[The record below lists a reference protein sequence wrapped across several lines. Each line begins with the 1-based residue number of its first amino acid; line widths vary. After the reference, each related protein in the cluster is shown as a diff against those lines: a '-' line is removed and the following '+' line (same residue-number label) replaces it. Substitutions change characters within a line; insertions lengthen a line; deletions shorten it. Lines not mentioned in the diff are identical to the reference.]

1 MNLRSLF
8 LLLPI
13 FFINILEAQENTVLS
28 KDKKVL
34 NVKRASQAP
43 KIDGILD
50 DDVWQDAEIAS
61 GFIQFRPDIG
71 NTLHKEQRTEV
82 KMTFDDKAIYVAAY
96 LYDDP
101 NLIMKQL
108 TSRDNFGQNDFFA
121 VVLNPNNDAQNDT
134 QFFVFSSGQ
143 QADAIANP
151 SIGEDFSW
159 NAVWQSA
166 VQIKEDGWTV
176 EIEIPYRTLRFPEQE
191 EPTWGLQFHRHFRRD
206 RSQFTWN
213 ELDPTQGNIG
223 LYHGELKGLKN
234 LKPPVRLNLYPFS
247 TGIIDSFDG
256 NTETDLT
263 FGMDVKYGITDNF
276 TLDATL
282 VPDFSQAG
290 FDNVVLNLGPFE
302 QTFSEQRQFFTEG
315 VDLFSKGDLFFSRR
329 VGSAPTGQLD
339 LEENE
344 SADVPNDV
352 KVLNAIKVSGRT
364 KKGLGIGFF
373 NAITE
378 KTYATITNTV
388 TGLKR
393 QEVVEPL
400 TNYNILVVDQQFNGN
415 SSISFVNT
423 NVLRE
428 GGFRDG
434 NATGLVTSLQN
445 KRNTYLINAEA
456 KMSYVNYQNTD
467 SETGFSSFFFIGKTH
482 GNFRYSFDHRFA
494 DTKYDI
500 NDLGLNFRN
509 NFNNF
514 GADASYQIFEPKGN
528 LNSYR
533 INTWVNYRN
542 LANPSKFTRF
552 NFGGRY
558 FAQTKALNAYG
569 FNVNIEPGKQYDYFE
584 SRDGRPFIFED
595 IVSGGAFYSS
605 NYNKVFAFD
614 VRTNVFKI
622 FEDGRDLFGY
632 NLNLSPRV
640 RPNDNLLMVYSFN
653 LRMANGQRGYASF
666 VDNQPIFGERN
677 RKIITNTISAN
688 YTFDPFNTLA
698 LTFRHYWD
706 TVNYDDEL
714 FTLLDNGRLTT
725 DSGYT
730 VDNIGGSPNI
740 NFSTW
745 NIDLSYSWQFAPGS
759 FLTALYRN
767 QLFNF
772 DSMSE
777 ESFSQS
783 LGTLFDQPSQHTFSV
798 RVQYFIDFN
807 GIKSIFKKGEN
818 TRTTQ
823 ANTIQEQFRNQ
834 SIDNGMNYGLNNP
847 LPFSNTLP

>member
-1 MNLRSLF
+1 MNLRSIF
-8 LLLPI
+8 LLLPL
-13 FFINILEAQENTVLS
+13 FFISKLVAQENAVLS

-34 NVKRASQAP
+34 NIERASQAP
-43 KIDGILD
+43 KIDGVLD
-50 DDVWQDAEIAS
+50 DDVWKNAEIAT

-71 NTLHKEQRTEV
+71 NTLPKEQRTEV

-166 VQIKEDGWTV
+166 VKIMDDGWTV
-176 EIEIPYRTLRFPEQE
+176 EIEIPYRTLRFPDQE
-191 EPTWGLQFHRHFRRD
+191 DPTWGLQFHRHFRRD

-213 ELDPTQGNIG
+213 EFDPTQGNIG

-247 TGIIDSFDG
+247 TGIVNSFDG
-256 NTETDLT
+256 DTETDLT

-329 VGSAPTGQLD
+329 VGSAPTGQLE

-344 SADVPNDV
+344 SANVPDEV

-364 KKGLGIGFF
+364 KKGLGIGIF

-378 KTYATITNTV
+378 KTEATITNSV
-388 TGLKR
+388 TGEKR
-393 QEVVEPL
+393 NEVVEPF

-415 SSISFVNT
+415 SSISLINT
-423 NVLRE
+423 NVMRE

-434 NATGLVTSLQN
+434 NATALVTSLQN
-445 KRNTYLINAEA
+445 KRNTYVINAEA
-456 KMSYVNYQNTD
+456 KMSNVNYQNAD
-467 SETGFSSFFFIGKTH
+467 SETGFSSFFFIRKTH
-482 GNFRYSFDHRFA
+482 GNFRYSFDHSFA
-494 DTKYDI
+494 DTKYEI

-533 INTWVNYRN
+533 INAWVNYRN
-542 LANPSKFTRF
+542 LANPGTFTRF

-558 FAQTKALNAYG
+558 FAQTKELNGYG
-569 FNVNIEPGKQYDYFE
+569 FNINIEPGKQYDYFE

-605 NYNKVFAFD
+605 NYNKIFAFD

-653 LRMANGQRGYASF
+653 LRMANGQRGYAAF
-666 VDNQPIFGERN
+666 VDDQPIFGERN

-688 YTFDPFNTLA
+688 YTFNPFNTLA
-698 LTFRHYWD
+698 LSFRHYWD

-725 DSGYT
+725 ESGYT
-730 VDNIGGSPNI
+730 VNNIGGSPNI

-772 DSMSE
+772 DTMSE
-777 ESFSQS
+777 DSFSQS

-818 TRTTQ
+818 TRTRQ
-823 ANTIQEQFRNQ
+823 ANSFEEQIKNY
-834 SIDNGMNYGLNNP
+834 SIEDNMSYGINNP
-847 LPFSNTLP
+847 MSFSHTLP